1 MTLEEEIRAYQQE
14 IHSLAEKVGVASL
27 QAYQANGGSGPAEPV
42 FVVDLD
48 TSREDGYSNRFF
60 DMMFGLQEIFARPVD
75 MWELHMFERE
85 GERARVTPISMELKH
100 AA

>member
-1 MTLEEEIRAYQQE
+1 MTVEEEILAYQPE
-14 IHSLAEKVGVASL
+14 IHSLAEKVGVANL
-27 QAYQANGGSGPAEPV
+27 QAYQASGVSGRAEPV

-75 MWELHMFERE
+75 MWERHMFERV
-85 GERARVTPISMELKH
+85 GERMRVTPISLKLKH